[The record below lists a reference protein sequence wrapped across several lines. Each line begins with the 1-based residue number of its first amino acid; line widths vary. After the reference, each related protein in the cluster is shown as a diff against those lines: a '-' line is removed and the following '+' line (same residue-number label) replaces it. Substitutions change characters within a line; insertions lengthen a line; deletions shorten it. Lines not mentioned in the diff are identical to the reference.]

1 MLIDSPGDRIQHD
14 SYDEVLFDMRK
25 VVQARMKIGR
35 QAQRASAIST
45 SNEATILVRGRD
57 LCEDLIGRISFTE
70 HVWLLVTGE
79 LPSQAQRRVLDA
91 VLVAIAEHGLV
102 PSVQAARMTLA
113 AAPEALQGAVAAGL
127 LGCGSVILGAAEDAG
142 RLLHEVVTRA
152 QSNKSLREA
161 ASEIVGE
168 YRAAQRSI
176 PGYGH
181 PLHKGYDPR
190 ARRLLAVAKEVGVR
204 GSHTDAAEA
213 IESVLPEITGK
224 PLAMNVSGA
233 IPATLLD
240 AGYPLLAL
248 KGAPL
253 LARTAS
259 LIAHLLEERS
269 RPVGFVLSHA
279 GAAAIEYDGPKP
291 EGFVTGDQ

>member
-1 MLIDSPGDRIQHD
+1 
-14 SYDEVLFDMRK
+14 
-25 VVQARMKIGR
+25 MKIGR
-35 QAQRASAIST
+35 QTHRASAICT
-45 SNEATILVRGRD
+45 SNETTVLVRGHD
-57 LCEDLIGRISFTE
+57 LCEELIGRISFTD

-79 LPSQAQRRVLDA
+79 LPSEAQRRVLDA

-113 AAPEALQGAVAAGL
+113 AAPEALQGAVASGL

-152 QSNKSLREA
+152 ESNISLRDA
-161 ASEIVGE
+161 ASDIVRE
-168 YRAAQRSI
+168 YRASQRSI

-190 ARRLLAVAKEVGVR
+190 ARRLLAVAKEVGTR
-204 GSHTDAAEA
+204 GRHADAAEA

-269 RPVGFVLSHA
+269 RSIGFVLSHA
-279 GAAAIEYDGPKP
+279 GASAIEYDGPKP
-291 EGFVTGDQ
+291 EGFVSNDQ